1 MLSKYTEVI
10 LLGKVSDSFKE
21 QLREKGYK
29 LTVQRQAV
37 LDVISEHEGEHMSSE
52 EIYENVK
59 KNYPDIGL
67 ATVYRTLILL
77 NQLGLIYKI
86 DFDDGRSRYELNRE
100 NEDHRHHH
108 LICTECGSVKEVE
121 EDLLEALENQIFDN
135 KGFIVKNHKVQFYGI
150 CKKCGEN
157 MKSET

>member
-1 MLSKYTEVI
+1 
-10 LLGKVSDSFKE
+10 LGNISDSFKE

-37 LDVISEHEGEHMSSE
+37 LDVISEHEGEHLSSE

-77 NQLGLIYKI
+77 SQLGLIYKI

-100 NEDHRHHH
+100 KEDHRHHH
-108 LICTECGSVKEVE
+108 LICTECGLVEEVE
-121 EDLLEALENQIFDN
+121 EDLLDSLEDQIFKN
-135 KGFIVKNHKVQFYGI
+135 KGFIVKNHRVKFYGI
-150 CKKCGEN
+150 CKKCGES